1 MLDKF
6 SRKWYNKGT
15 KEMEVKKMEKIMR
28 ICEITGRV
36 SIVAE
41 NLDTATAM
49 EMVKELSKKDDLA
62 IYRRVVAK

>member
-1 MLDKF
+1 
-6 SRKWYNKGT
+6 
-15 KEMEVKKMEKIMR
+15 MEKIIR

-36 SIVAE
+36 NTVAE
-41 NLDTATAM
+41 NLDTVTAM

>member
-1 MLDKF
+1 
-6 SRKWYNKGT
+6 
-15 KEMEVKKMEKIMR
+15 MEKIMR
-28 ICEITGRV
+28 VCEITGRV